1 MFTNLETTNN
11 ASQHSED
18 LLRAYHRHASD
29 VLDQLEAIK
38 ELDADGDFD
47 IDRLLC
53 VSKDS
58 LTYLISAIE
67 PGNNLAIAL
76 VNDADTIDCRI
87 DRTEFLLNAASAVVN
102 QLSDQLKDK
111 NSN

>member
-1 MFTNLETTNN
+1 MLTNQNN
-11 ASQHSED
+11 LQQNEV
-18 LLRAYHRHASD
+18 LLNAYHRHATD
-29 VLDQLEAIK
+29 VFDNLEAIK

-58 LTYLISAIE
+58 LTYLINVLE
-67 PGNNLAIAL
+67 PENSLAIAL

-87 DRTEFLLNAASAVVN
+87 DRAEFLLNAAAAVVN
-102 QLSDQLKDK
+102 MLSDKTKVNEIQ
-111 NSN
+111 N